1 LVVAEAVVVLV
12 IALVLSLGARGR
24 AASIAELRVSASLDL
39 ILIWRAVL
47 LASDDV
53 MLLCRAMRDDSCDT
67 LRRIQTLKMIERI
80 GARKNLLSRTS
91 AQAGIADL
99 AGSPAELALGRM
111 SSNERNL
118 RRPPAVSVCDS
129 AWAGCLP
136 TRLGHWQTLPDSVG
150 IIAAIRHQH
159 CLWAQF
165 AQENRAKLIVMRLA
179 GREANLYRQAI
190 GIHDGMNF
198 GRQPATRAA
207 HVLLIIASDAGSVL
221 MHSHDGR
228 IDHLHRRIMHCS
240 QCIHDLVPDASPS
253 PANKVV

>member
-1 LVVAEAVVVLV
+1 LVVAVAVVVLV

-118 RRPPAVSVCDS
+118 RRPPAVSVETS
-129 AWAGCLP
+129 VQEI
-136 TRLGHWQTLPDSVG
+136 RLPDWKAPPRP
-150 IIAAIRHQH
+150 AAFSI
-159 CLWAQF
+159 
-165 AQENRAKLIVMRLA
+165 
-179 GREANLYRQAI
+179 
-190 GIHDGMNF
+190 
-198 GRQPATRAA
+198 RAA
-207 HVLLIIASDAGSVL
+207 
-221 MHSHDGR
+221 
-228 IDHLHRRIMHCS
+228 
-240 QCIHDLVPDASPS
+240 
-253 PANKVV
+253 